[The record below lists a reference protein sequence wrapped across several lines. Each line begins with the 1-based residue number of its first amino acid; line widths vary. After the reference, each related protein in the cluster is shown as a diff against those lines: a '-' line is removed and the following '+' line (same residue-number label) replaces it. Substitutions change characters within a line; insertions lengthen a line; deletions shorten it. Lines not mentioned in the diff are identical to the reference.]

1 MSDQIVATIR
11 TVVPM
16 IVGTV
21 VGWAANAGVIIPEV
35 TSDAL
40 TVAITGVASA
50 VYYVVARAAEQHWP
64 AAGRMLGHRGTPTY
78 TR

>member
-1 MSDQIVATIR
+1 MSDQVVATIR

-21 VGWAANAGVIIPEV
+21 VGWAANAGVVIPEV

-40 TVAITGVASA
+40 TVAITGIASA
-50 VYYVVARAAEQHWP
+50 VYYMAARAAEQRWP
-64 AAGRMLGHRGTPTY
+64 AAGRLLGHPGAPTY

>member
-50 VYYVVARAAEQHWP
+50 VYYVVARAAEQRWP